1 MHFIDIWRAR
11 SWLYDYSNEG
21 VVANSKNRE
30 KVINSY
36 GSQ

>member
-1 MHFIDIWRAR
+1 MHFIDIRRKR
-11 SWLYDYSNEG
+11 SWLDNYSNEC